1 MGVQVQVLSSVP
13 SIMENTLKNIT
24 FGTSGHRGI
33 IGTSFTTQHIVSIAI
48 AIARYFKAHGIDH
61 PKVLVGY
68 DTRAGNSP
76 RLDENTYTYGLTQTL
91 IKYKIQVDFC
101 DSFAPTPLISWAVKE
116 HDYHLGIILTASHNP
131 PNYNGIKINDSNGAP
146 ASVEITHWI
155 QREANALFDSAD
167 VTQISLP
174 KKPVNKINYNQGFVD
189 QLQKI
194 VKQTFQLPFS
204 DFSDEYVID
213 PKCGSAIHIWKLLT
227 ASAIGTIHWK
237 NDRFSSDFNFE
248 IPNPTS
254 KDTIKTLGTL
264 CKEKQCVAFSNDPDA
279 DRHAMVDEL
288 GNSVSPEKIAGIIIH
303 YCMKNGIS
311 IASVATSLANSTLV
325 KKICTH
331 HDIQC
336 HETNIGFKYFT
347 PFLLNSNN
355 QNKLTLGIES
365 SGGFSVSPHTFDKC
379 GFLPIL
385 LILGIMKKTTTKLHE
400 LSKEIDEQFSEFT
413 FVEDALELPN
423 TSDLDIK
430 ERLSIKKPTLD
441 RLFNLDIATINY
453 NDGLKI
459 TFPNDDWV
467 LCRPSGTEP
476 LVRIYAES
484 NNKDTANYYIHQIKG
499 LFSKSPLLG

>member
-13 SIMENTLKNIT
+13 QIMEKTLKNII

-33 IGTSFTTQHIVSIAI
+33 IGTSFTMQHIASIAI
-48 AIARYFKAHGIDH
+48 AIARYCKAHDIDH

-76 RLDENTYTYGLTQTL
+76 LLEENTYTYGLIQIL
-91 IKYKIQVDFC
+91 IKYKVQVDFC

-116 HDYHLGIILTASHNP
+116 HDYHFGIILTASHNP

-146 ASVEITHWI
+146 AAVEITEWI
-155 QREANALFDSAD
+155 QREANALFDSANI
-167 VTQISLP
+167 THLTLP
-174 KKPVNKINYNQGFVD
+174 HRHVNYVNFNQAFID

-194 VKQTFQLPFS
+194 VKQNFQLPFP

-227 ASAIGTIHWK
+227 VSAIGTIHWE
-237 NDRFSSDFNFE
+237 NNHFSSDFNFK

-254 KDTIKTLGTL
+254 KDTINALGTM
-264 CKEKQCVAFSNDPDA
+264 CKERQCVGFSNDPDA

-288 GNSVSPEKIAGIIIH
+288 GHFVSPEKIAAIIIH
-303 YCMKNGIS
+303 YCVKHNIS
-311 IASVATSLANSTLV
+311 IASVVTTLANSTLI
-325 KKICTH
+325 KKVCTH
-331 HDIQC
+331 HGIQC

-347 PFLLNSNN
+347 PYLLNAHN
-355 QNKLTLGIES
+355 QNKLTLGVES
-365 SGGFSVSPHTFDKC
+365 SGGFSVSLHTFDKC

-385 LILGIMKKTTTKLHE
+385 LILGIMKKTTTPLHE
-400 LSKEIDEQFSEFT
+400 LSRKIDDQFSGFT
-413 FVEDALELPN
+413 FVEDAIELSN
-423 TSDLDIK
+423 TSDLNIN

-441 RLFNLDIATINY
+441 RLFKVDIATINY

-459 TFPNDDWV
+459 TFSNDDWV

-476 LVRIYAES
+476 LVRIYSES
-484 NNKDTANYYIHQIKG
+484 TNEDTAHYYIHQIKE
-499 LFSKSPLLG
+499 LFSKSPSLN